1 MKIAIF
7 SFFSGIGFLDLGF
20 ENAGYDVVYVNE
32 FHEAFL
38 DGYKYSRSVLK
49 KDEPEHGYYLGDI
62 KDYANG
68 HAKDLSERIKAARRD
83 YDLIGFIGGPPCP
96 DFSVGGKNR
105 GQKGENGILSQ
116 VYVDLICKM
125 KPDFFL
131 FENVKGLWSTQKHR
145 EFYEKLKKKVHK
157 EGYSITDKLTNC
169 IEYGVPQDRWR
180 IFLFGTRADLL
191 TDTRHAGKYNGR
203 LNDFDWEAKT
213 LYTADEAFGFPWPK
227 TSPFK
232 INSDLIKPEEVPID
246 LATQTWFLKNN
257 TDNHPNTEHCFRPK
271 AALEKFK
278 VIEEGD
284 DSRKSYKRIHRWR
297 YSPTACYGNNEVH
310 LHPYQARR
318 LNVAETLAIQ
328 SLPKNFELPPDMTLT
343 NMFKGIGNG
352 VPYLAAKGVAETIK
366 EYFE

>member
-1 MKIAIF
+1 MKISIF

-20 ENAGYDVVYVNE
+20 EDAGCDVVYVNE

-38 DGYKYSRSVLK
+38 NGYKHSRRVLRK
-49 KDEPEHGYYLGDI
+49 EEPAHGYYLGDI

-68 HAKDLSERIKAARRD
+68 HAEDLAERIKAARRD
-83 YDLIGFIGGPPCP
+83 CDLVGFIGGPPCP

-105 GQKGENGILSQ
+105 GHKGENGILSE
-116 VYVDLICKM
+116 VYVDLICNM

-145 EFYEKLKKKVHK
+145 EFYEKLKENLH
-157 EGYSITDKLTNC
+157 EAGYSITDKLTNC
-169 IEYGVPQDRWR
+169 IEFGVPQDRWR
-180 IFLFGTRADLL
+180 VFLFGARCDFLK
-191 TDTRHAGKYNGR
+191 DTRHVGGYNGR
-203 LNDFDWEAKT
+203 LNDFYWGAKT
-213 LYTADEAFGFPWPK
+213 LYTPDQAFGYPWPK
-227 TSPFK
+227 TTPFE
-232 INSDLIKPEEVPID
+232 IGSVLPAPNQVPAE
-246 LATQTWFLKNN
+246 LATQTWFARND
-257 TDNHPNTEHCFRPK
+257 TDNHPNTVHCFRPK

-278 VIEEGD
+278 LIKEGD
-284 DSRKSYKRIHRWR
+284 DSRKSFKRIHRWR

-328 SLPKNFELPPDMTLT
+328 SLPKNFELPPNMTLT
-343 NMFKGIGNG
+343 DMFKSIGNG
-352 VPYLAAKGVAETIK
+352 VPYLAARGVAETIK